1 MQYPLDLC
9 GGSNAQSLEFWATLC
24 GSCVVANKALKF
36 EAKTAGVIREYEL
49 VDWFLKCMKTF
60 VLFLSFFFSVMGT

>member
-36 EAKTAGVIREYEL
+36 EAKTVGVIREYEEL
-49 VDWFLKCMKTF
+49 IG
-60 VLFLSFFFSVMGT
+60 FSNV